1 MASACCRFTRQHRTR
16 TVRQQLLPAA
26 LQLLLCGLLALACT
40 TISLTLARR
49 THSNST
55 SLRSSCSSFPAPM
68 SSRALLWITASS
80 HEIAECLQHFRLPGS
95 SGSDAAATAA
105 AATAV
110 HAVLSRW
117 GPPGQCLLLSRSAT
131 SLRAACSTTTA
142 AIVGRRR
149 KGLQVPQH
157 LPTTTQA

>member
-26 LQLLLCGLLALACT
+26 LQLLLCGLFALACT
-40 TISLTLARR
+40 TISLTLARCA
-49 THSNST
+49 HSNST
-55 SLRSSCSSFPAPM
+55 SLRSSCSSFLAPM

-105 AATAV
+105 ATAI
-110 HAVLSRW
+110 HTVLSRW
-117 GPPGQCLLLSRSAT
+117 GPPGQCLLLSRAAT
-131 SLRAACSTTTA
+131 SLRAACSTTFA